1 MNDQGAVFFATL
13 SQLFG
18 FIVGSFTRIP
28 ISAAIAELSPQNRH
42 PLAVL

>member
-1 MNDQGAVFFATL
+1 MNGQRAVFFATV

-28 ISAAIAELSPQNRH
+28 ISAAIALSPQNRH